1 MNQWGSRTA
10 HGIVSLEQEKKSF
23 PFVRKKKPPDIV
35 GCKRLAGFDMQ

>member
-10 HGIVSLEQEKKSF
+10 HGIVSLEQEKKL
-23 PFVRKKKPPDIV
+23 PLCEKKKPPDIV